1 MGGNLV
7 QSCSI
12 GLHDRIHD
20 QRSPPNTLRMQHEC
34 QIQTQLQMSRRR
46 PCEVPS
52 MAASSEKTAP
62 SNNRQGGGNNEIF
75 EVFSIPISTKKRKR
89 GEESKNE
96 RHTSSKGKEKQEKP
110 TPASAAKKVRFQEE
124 VTTETKEID
133 ERENSILKRR
143 KESSLVENDKKKDEG
158 KEKHSEVLDHI
169 HTKNM
174 IEGCVK
180 SMISEAKQEFGK
192 ENKSIMDAFQNKA
205 RQGNEKRR
213 GSASYNHRA
222 DMFDSLPCSHYIR
235 TKREVAAGARN

>member
-1 MGGNLV
+1 
-7 QSCSI
+7 
-12 GLHDRIHD
+12 
-20 QRSPPNTLRMQHEC
+20 
-34 QIQTQLQMSRRR
+34 
-46 PCEVPS
+46 

-62 SNNRQGGGNNEIF
+62 SNNRQGGGKNEIV

-133 ERENSILKRR
+133 ERQNSILKRR

-158 KEKHSEVLDHI
+158 KEKHSSVEVLDHI

-205 RQGNEKRR
+205 RQGNEKRK
-213 GSASYNHRA
+213 GSASYKHRA

-235 TKREVAAGARN
+235 SDMLEAPLNDFEIEELNEKWRQVQETELKARIGRVALMNEELQMRMPRIRKESNDKRC